1 VIPVSFVVPAA
12 VLALAFLAW
21 VLLRLIR
28 LSRRGEGPQAALL
41 AWRAGVL
48 WVVGL
53 LLATLGG
60 RPRDPSGS
68 VFFNWVPFGAQS
80 AVSRPEIVLNL
91 LLFAPAGLLLPWILL
106 RVGRWR
112 LVLVSVGCAFLLSSL
127 IEIAQAFTPLGTAG
141 DLTDILLNTTG
152 CALAAVVAVVAGKL
166 SEVVGR
172 KKYEVRSDSAGRVGG

>member
-1 VIPVSFVVPAA
+1 M
-12 VLALAFLAW
+12 
-21 VLLRLIR
+21 
-28 LSRRGEGPQAALL
+28 
-41 AWRAGVL
+41 L

-53 LLATLGG
+53 LLVTLGG
-60 RPRDPSGS
+60 RPRAPSGL

-106 RVGRWR
+106 RVGRWGLAAGGWR
-112 LVLVSVGCAFLLSSL
+112 LVLVSVGGAFLLSSL
-127 IEIAQAFTPLGTAG
+127 IEITQAFTPLGTAG

-152 CALAAVVAVVAGKL
+152 CALAAVVAGKL

-172 KKYEVRSDSAGRVGG
+172 KRYEIRSDSAGRVGG